1 MPAVWDKALTA
12 ISAVKAVTI
21 LDAVRVVVVDTMV
34 EDQEASTATM
44 DQADRVVVDQEPM
57 QAILQLLVQEE
68 QELFVVRLGVMV
80 VQMEVVVLQ
89 ELLVDVLEEL
99 HLLMVPE
106 ELVVV

>member
-1 MPAVWDKALTA
+1 
-12 ISAVKAVTI
+12 
-21 LDAVRVVVVDTMV
+21 VVEV
-34 EDQEASTATM
+34 
-44 DQADRVVVDQEPM
+44 QEPM

-89 ELLVDVLEEL
+89 ELLVDVLEEP